1 MGAPS
6 SSARCRNS
14 PVNYR
19 FKFGALL
26 QFEPSKQGPHVAV
39 HIWSK
44 EIVMFALTEFSRPTQ
59 RFVCMAMAT
68 VIVAMSLSLGA
79 LAAQSA
85 TDLGYSV
92 TIKQIQ

>member
-1 MGAPS
+1 
-6 SSARCRNS
+6 
-14 PVNYR
+14 
-19 FKFGALL
+19 
-26 QFEPSKQGPHVAV
+26 
-39 HIWSK
+39 
-44 EIVMFALTEFSRPTQ
+44 MFALTEISRTTQ

-79 LAAQSA
+79 LAALSA